1 LGGFDEVRAAA
12 GTTASGPGPAP
23 RWDSILS
30 EHTAL
35 ARAACGKAS
44 VISTMKPSGRYQN
57 SPLDVCESP
66 DSRYYADFF
75 LFLPSHLFSLFPFSL
90 YCFSPSLQFDIPICI
105 FSIFCPSHR
114 IASHLSCFLYFAMA
128 RTKQATPLRR
138 DPSSE
143 YFSRDLT
150 GTPSRSPAA
159 WENEKSNG
167 EANGHANGSVAE
179 KPATARKEAGAMQL
193 LVAVGGIYASLYA
206 RFHFYGYLIVSS
218 ADMLLTVLP
227 GPSSKSA

>member
-1 LGGFDEVRAAA
+1 VNLQTHV
-12 GTTASGPGPAP
+12 TTLIFSFSYLPTCF
-23 RWDSILS
+23 
-30 EHTAL
+30 H
-35 ARAACGKAS
+35 
-44 VISTMKPSGRYQN
+44 
-57 SPLDVCESP
+57 
-66 DSRYYADFF
+66 FF
-75 LFLPSHLFSLFPFSL
+75 LFLSIVFRPTSRLISPFAYFLFFVR
-90 YCFSPSLQFDIPICI
+90 
-105 FSIFCPSHR
+105 R
-114 IASHLSCFLYFAMA
+114 IASHLSRLLYFAMA

-206 RFHFYGYLIVSS
+206 RFLFMV
-218 ADMLLTVLP
+218 ML
-227 GPSSKSA
+227 